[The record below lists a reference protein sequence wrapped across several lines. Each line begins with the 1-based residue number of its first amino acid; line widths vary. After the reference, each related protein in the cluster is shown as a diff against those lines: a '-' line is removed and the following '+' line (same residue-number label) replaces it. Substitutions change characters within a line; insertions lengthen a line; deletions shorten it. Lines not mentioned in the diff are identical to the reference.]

1 MSSRAQHYRQA
12 ERILADIADFDE
24 KGVWAA
30 RARERALKESE
41 IRAHLANVGDETYN
55 EALEARA
62 MELAP
67 TSTQP
72 GRTSTPIRWISPYW
86 RRQ

>member
-30 RARERALKESE
+30 GARERALNEAE
-41 IRAHLANVGDETYN
+41 IRAHLANVSDETYN
-55 EALEARA
+55 EYLDLLSLEAMREEVA
-62 MELAP
+62 
-67 TSTQP
+67 
-72 GRTSTPIRWISPYW
+72 GTPPPDSRDWLKDDDI
-86 RRQ
+86 